1 MRFKIISLFIFSIFV
16 QIVLNVTSIFAQD
29 YNPQPLLDSVKNKF
43 NKVNDYTADI
53 KIKVNVSF
61 LKIPVKEGKLY
72 FKKPDKVKLV
82 SKGFAMLPKRGMNF
96 TFNEL
101 FEKKYNAIFV
111 KNEICN
117 KVITYVIK
125 IIPLDDAADILLA
138 TLWIDR
144 KTQTIIKIDAISKSN
159 GSFVT
164 SFNYPHQPNPFN
176 LPSELIFTFDVT
188 KATLPMGVTGDFD
201 AEKPKSKDNKPQK
214 ATLSISYSN
223 YEVNKGITDSFF
235 KDDKK
240 ESQK

>member
-1 MRFKIISLFIFSIFV
+1 MMFKIFSRFIFSIFV
-16 QIVLNVTSIFAQD
+16 QIILNVSSICAQEF
-29 YNPQPLLDSVKNKF
+29 NPQPLLDSVKNKF

-111 KNEICN
+111 KKELFN
-117 KVITYVIK
+117 KVNTYVIK
-125 IIPLDDAADILLA
+125 IVPLDDAADILLA

-144 KTQTIIKIDAISKSN
+144 KTQTIIKLDAVSKSN
-159 GSFVT
+159 GNFVT
-164 SFNYPHQPNPFN
+164 SFNYPAIANPFN

-201 AEKPKSKDNKPQK
+201 AEKPKAKDNKPQK
-214 ATLSISYSN
+214 ATLSISYHN
-223 YEVNKGITDSFF
+223 YEVNKGIADSFF
-235 KDDKK
+235 REDKK
-240 ESQK
+240 ETQK